1 MKIYKFGGA
10 SVKDADG
17 IRNVAKII
25 SESDDKTVVVV
36 SAIGKTT
43 NALEL
48 LVKAFFEGDR
58 VEQKRILTN
67 IASNHLQIATELMG
81 QNNTTCH
88 TLLQSFLAKL
98 DDKLQTPPS
107 LNYNFEYDQ
116 IICFGEIMSTC
127 IVSSYLNHISKECK
141 WVDIRSCLKT
151 DDTYRDAKIDWDLSE
166 KFVSQTFSDE
176 YDLYVTQGFIGST
189 INNLTTTLGREG
201 SDYSAAII
209 AHILN
214 AQSVTIWKDV
224 PGVMSA
230 DPRWYHNATF
240 LPQLSYW
247 EAIELTYCGANV
259 IHPKTLKPL
268 QNKSIPLH
276 VRSFIQPAEC
286 GTTISELD
294 TNNSLPPLL
303 ILKRNQMFISMSP
316 KDFSFIMEDNLSH
329 IFSMFSKHHIKINL
343 LQNSA
348 LNFSVCID
356 KTDGVEPLLAE
367 LGEFYN
373 TRYNDNLELL
383 NVRHY
388 TAETLQNI
396 TRGKDIIDSQ
406 ITRKSAR
413 YVLKTSEWNF

>member
-224 PGVMSA
+224 PGVMS
-230 DPRWYHNATF
+230 
-240 LPQLSYW
+240 
-247 EAIELTYCGANV
+247 
-259 IHPKTLKPL
+259 
-268 QNKSIPLH
+268 
-276 VRSFIQPAEC
+276 
-286 GTTISELD
+286 
-294 TNNSLPPLL
+294 
-303 ILKRNQMFISMSP
+303 
-316 KDFSFIMEDNLSH
+316 
-329 IFSMFSKHHIKINL
+329 
-343 LQNSA
+343 
-348 LNFSVCID
+348 
-356 KTDGVEPLLAE
+356 
-367 LGEFYN
+367 
-373 TRYNDNLELL
+373 
-383 NVRHY
+383 
-388 TAETLQNI
+388 
-396 TRGKDIIDSQ
+396 
-406 ITRKSAR
+406 
-413 YVLKTSEWNF
+413 